1 MKSFSAVLLLAN
13 ALTGCSLPAQ
23 FKPSPP
29 VRYFVLS
36 SPLPPNS
43 LSEKAGIGVL
53 PVSMPGYLSRQQ
65 LVLRDADGVSITVDD
80 FNRWGEGLSQGIS
93 RVICDTLAVRG
104 IPALPLRTG
113 ARVTDKLML
122 DVRRLDGPLEGDV
135 TFDVVWRL
143 QRDGEILKSGHFV
156 KNRPAGD
163 TLESMIEA
171 QSLLVQDLANN
182 IADNL

>member
-1 MKSFSAVLLLAN
+1 MKPLLPALALAL

-23 FKPSPP
+23 VKPSPP

-43 LSEKAGIGVL
+43 LSQEAGIGVL

-65 LVLRDADGVSITVDD
+65 IVLRDADGVNISVND
-80 FNRWGEGLSQGIS
+80 FDRWGESLGQGIC

-113 ARVTDKLML
+113 ASVTDKLML
-122 DVRRLDGPLEGDV
+122 DVRRLDGPLEGYV
-135 TFDVVWRL
+135 TFDAVWRL
-143 QRDGEILKSGHFV
+143 QRDGNILKSGHFV
-156 KNRPAGD
+156 KRRPAGNA
-163 TLESMIEA
+163 LESMVEA
-171 QSLLVQDLANN
+171 QSLLVQDLANS